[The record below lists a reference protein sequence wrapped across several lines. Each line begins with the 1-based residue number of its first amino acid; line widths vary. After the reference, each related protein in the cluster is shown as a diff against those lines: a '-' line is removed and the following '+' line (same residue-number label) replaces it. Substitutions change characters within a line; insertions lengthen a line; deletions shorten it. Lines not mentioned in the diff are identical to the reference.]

1 MARRANSTLNL
12 SPVKVLY
19 LPEQKASHSSCG
31 VPCGEPGEGEGLGAG
46 SSGVGVVMLTYYY
59 RETYGGDTYHG
70 NAN

>member
-1 MARRANSTLNL
+1 MIVREYFTCLSRRPRTARAASRA
-12 SPVKVLY
+12 
-19 LPEQKASHSSCG
+19 ASL
-31 VPCGEPGEGEGLGAG
+31 VREGLGAG